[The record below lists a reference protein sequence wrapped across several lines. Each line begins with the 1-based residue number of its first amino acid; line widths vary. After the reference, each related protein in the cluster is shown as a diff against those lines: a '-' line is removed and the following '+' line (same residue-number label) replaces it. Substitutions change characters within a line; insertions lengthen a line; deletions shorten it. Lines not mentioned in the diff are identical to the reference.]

1 MSRTL
6 FKYIFNDLFKVFL
19 MASGALAGIMSFGG
33 LLRPLTREG
42 LDVGQVSRM
51 LTYFTP
57 AMTTYSFPV
66 AALFATAVVYGRLSA
81 DNELTAFKASGV
93 SLLSLTVAG
102 PALVLGLVV
111 AIGSMLFLC
120 FIVPASTLKVEKV
133 IYSNLAKLVQ
143 GRIEREHQIP
153 FEQMTIF
160 AQEAYMPDPATV
172 PPGQQQVVLVGP
184 QIVSVE
190 RPYADKRDY
199 RVPKEFYTASRAIV
213 YIEPQADG
221 EDLSVTVRL
230 EGGFKFPR
238 KFEGAVVAGID
249 ETEFG
254 PSYIPSPIREDC
266 KFMDVWRL
274 KTLYDNV
281 ADSHN
286 IKHILADFV
295 KNGQK
300 FSYLKTLVDNLNR
313 EPNTTTFDFGSGTRY
328 TLSLDGETQATLQ
341 NFEISAPFPAPPPA
355 ATVPAQATTSPDTK
369 AAESVDRKIVFRQEK
384 RGEETIIVRAASVVV
399 HARPSNESGVINVS
413 IDLKDCSQTTEARDG
428 TQRDL
433 ILRPK
438 YTAAFPVPMDERTKA
453 VAGQN
458 LAYFE
463 SREAAPF
470 GDQKLLSH
478 EKTVLLN
485 NIVAESNG
493 RASFAVSCLILVILG
508 AALGMMFRSGN
519 FLAAFAVSFVPA
531 LLSITLIVAGE
542 RTAGHVSFKPDANNP
557 LQLSLLLIWTGNAV
571 NLVIATALMWRL
583 QKK

>member
-6 FKYIFNDLFKVFL
+6 FKYIFKDLFKIFM

-42 LDVGQVSRM
+42 LDAGQVSRM

-81 DNELTAFKASGV
+81 DNELTAFKASGI

-160 AQEAYMPDPATV
+160 AQEAYLPDPATV

-190 RPYADKRDY
+190 RPYPDKRDY

-254 PSYIPSPIREDC
+254 PNFIPSPIKEDC

-274 KTLYDNV
+274 HSLYDNV
-281 ADSHN
+281 AASHN
-286 IKHILADFV
+286 IQHILADFV

-300 FSYLKTLVDNLNR
+300 YSYLKTLVDELNR
-313 EPNTTTFDFGSGTRY
+313 EPNTTAFDFGSGTRY
-328 TLSLDGETQATLQ
+328 TLSFDGETQASLR

-355 ATVPAQATTSPDTK
+355 ATAPATTSPDLKTV
-369 AAESVDRKIVFRQEK
+369 ADPVERKIVFRQEK
-384 RGEETIIVRAASVVV
+384 RGEETLIVRAASVIV
-399 HARPSNESGVINVS
+399 HARPATEAGVVNVS
-413 IDLKDCSQTTEARDG
+413 IDLKDCVQTTEARDG

-438 YTAAFPVPMDERTKA
+438 YTASFPMPMDERTKA
-453 VAGQN
+453 VASQS

-470 GDQKLLSH
+470 GNQPFLAH

-519 FLAAFAVSFVPA
+519 FLTAFAVSFIPA

-542 RTAGHVSFKPDANNP
+542 RTASHVSFKPDASNP
-557 LQLSLLLIWTGNAV
+557 LQLSLMLIWTGNAV
-571 NLVIATALMWRL
+571 NLVIATVLMWRL

>member
-6 FKYIFNDLFKVFL
+6 FKYIFKDLFKIFM

-42 LDVGQVSRM
+42 LDAGQVSRM

-81 DNELTAFKASGV
+81 DNELTAFKASGI

-120 FIVPASTLKVEKV
+120 FLVPASTLKVEKV

-143 GRIEREHQIP
+143 GRIERDHQIQ
-153 FEQMTIF
+153 FEQTTIF

-172 PPGQQQVVLVGP
+172 PPGQQQVVLIGP

-190 RPYADKRDY
+190 RPFADKRDY

-221 EDLSVTVRL
+221 EEVSVTVRL

-238 KFEGAVVAGID
+238 RFEGAVLAGVD
-249 ETEFG
+249 ATEFG
-254 PSYIPSPIREDC
+254 PTSIPSPIKEDC

-274 KTLYDNV
+274 KELYDDV
-281 ADSHN
+281 GASHN
-286 IKHILADFV
+286 IKHIVADFV

-300 FSYLKTLVDNLNR
+300 YSYLKNVVNDLNG
-313 EPNTTTFDFGSGTRY
+313 PAQSTAFDFGAGNRY
-328 TLSLDGETQATLQ
+328 TLSCEGDTQASLLK
-341 NFEISAPFPAPPPA
+341 FEINAPA
-355 ATVPAQATTSPDTK
+355 AAPALAATSP
-369 AAESVDRKIVFRQEK
+369 AAKDDKSATQPVERKIVFRQEK
-384 RGEETIIVRAASVVV
+384 RGEETLVVRAAGVVVRAAPSVENSVV
-399 HARPSNESGVINVS
+399 NVS
-413 IDLKDCSQTTEARDG
+413 IELRDCSQTTEARDG
-428 TQRDL
+428 TQRDQ

-438 YTAAFPVPMDERTKA
+438 YTAQFPVPMDEATRA
-453 VAGQN
+453 VADQG
-458 LAYFE
+458 LPYFE
-463 SREAAPF
+463 SQAAAPF
-470 GDQKLLSH
+470 GNQQILAH

-519 FLAAFAVSFVPA
+519 FLTAFAVSFIPA

-542 RTAGHVSFKPDANNP
+542 RTAGHVSYRAEGGNP

-571 NLVIATALMWRL
+571 NLVLATLFMWRL